1 MRKDETYKR
10 KLKKI
15 STFRF
20 NKEVANVFD
29 DMVNRSVPFYKGLQ
43 NLLAKLAVHFH
54 KPDKIIYD
62 LGCATGET
70 LRQIAKNKS
79 GKAEIKM
86 IGMDLSPYM
95 LQIAKR
101 KCSKFPEIT
110 FVEGDILK
118 ADIVKPS
125 VVILTYVLHF
135 FEIKKRRLLLKKNF
149 DSLENNGVV
158 LISEKICCNELEK
171 DFMKLHDLFKIE
183 HRYSKLEIKQ
193 KKKALEK
200 ALFPLSYEEN
210 KKMLHDCGFQVVETF
225 FQYLNFCGFIAI
237 KK

>member
-1 MRKDETYKR
+1 MRKDEIYKR

-20 NKEVANVFD
+20 NKEVACAFD
-29 DMVNRSVPFYKGLQ
+29 DMVSRSVPLYKELQ

-54 KPDKIIYD
+54 NPDKIIYD

-70 LRQIAKNKS
+70 LYEIAKKA
-79 GKAEIKM
+79 GKAKVQM
-86 IGMDLSPYM
+86 TGMDISPHM
-95 LQIAKR
+95 LKIAKD
-101 KCSKFPEIT
+101 KCSHFPEIN
-110 FVEGDILK
+110 FLEVDSLK
-118 ADIVKPS
+118 EDIVNPG

-135 FEIKKRRLLLKKNF
+135 FEIKKRKALLSKIFN
-149 DSLENNGVV
+149 SLETGGVA
-158 LISEKICCNELEK
+158 LISEKIHCNKLEK

-200 ALFPLSYEEN
+200 SLTPLSYEEN
-210 KKMLHDCGFQVVETF
+210 KKMLHDCGFRTVETF

-237 KK
+237 K

>member
-1 MRKDETYKR
+1 MRKDEMYKR
-10 KLKKI
+10 KLKKTTI
-15 STFRF
+15 FRF
-20 NKEVANVFD
+20 NKEVAYAFD
-29 DMVNRSVPFYKGLQ
+29 DMVIRSVPFYKGLQ
-43 NLLAKLAVHFH
+43 KLLAKLVVHFH

-70 LRQIAKNKS
+70 LRQIAKNNR
-79 GKAEIKM
+79 GKAKIKM

-95 LQIAKR
+95 LKIAQH

-135 FEIKKRRLLLKKNF
+135 FEIKKRKALLSKIFNG
-149 DSLENNGVV
+149 LEADGVV

-225 FQYLNFCGFIAI
+225 FQYLNFCGFIA

>member
-1 MRKDETYKR
+1 MRKDEIYKR

-20 NKEVANVFD
+20 NKEVACAFD
-29 DMVNRSVPFYKGLQ
+29 DMVSRSVPLYKELQ

-54 KPDKIIYD
+54 NPDKIIYD

-70 LRQIAKNKS
+70 LYEIAKKA
-79 GKAEIKM
+79 GKAKVQM
-86 IGMDLSPYM
+86 TGMDISPHM
-95 LQIAKR
+95 LKIAKD
-101 KCSKFPEIT
+101 KCSHFPEIN
-110 FVEGDILK
+110 FLEVDSLK
-118 ADIVKPS
+118 EDIVNPG

-135 FEIKKRRLLLKKNF
+135 FEIKKRKALLSKIFN
-149 DSLENNGVV
+149 SLETGGVA
-158 LISEKICCNELEK
+158 LISEKIHCDKLEK
-171 DFMKLHDLFKIE
+171 DFIKLHDLFKIE

-200 ALFPLSYEEN
+200 SLTPLSYEEN
-210 KKMLHDCGFQVVETF
+210 KKMLHDCGFRTVETF

-237 KK
+237 K